1 MQLMVCMVQGQ
12 TRTSLLI
19 ETCQHV
25 ADGMVQGQTRTLNKL
40 TDGDLSTVLW
50 SDVGLDQN
58 KYSYGVAIQSLVQNV
73 EEILYICCRNV
84 SILGLNATC
93 ISDIL
98 AGFDNATRFVFLFCQ
113 VLENLSALPL
123 FCFFAVYFDIA
134 LSQNGYP
141 RIRCKNTD
149 SAACRTCNC
158 NSECYETAF
167 SITSSASMWPS
178 KQYEVGASTTS
189 TAFLAVLKLLWKHQ
203 SRLFGHR
210 RSNFNWTLGQCDLRQ
225 KGSNL
230 G

>member
-1 MQLMVCMVQGQ
+1 M
-12 TRTSLLI
+12 
-19 ETCQHV
+19 ETCRHV
-25 ADGMVQGQTRTLNKL
+25 ADGMMQGQTRTLNKL

-123 FCFFAVYFDIA
+123 FCFFDFYFDIA

-149 SAACRTCNC
+149 SAAGHA
-158 NSECYETAF
+158 TATA
-167 SITSSASMWPS
+167 SAMRQPSASPALHPCGPPS
-178 KQYEVGASTTS
+178 SMRWE
-189 TAFLAVLKLLWKHQ
+189 HQ
-203 SRLFGHR
+203 QHQQHSQLF
-210 RSNFNWTLGQCDLRQ
+210 
-225 KGSNL
+225 
-230 G
+230 